1 MTRFKKR
8 GWAMLAVLA
17 ALVGSPVPLRAETY
31 TLQDLYRIALRQSE
45 KVRLSE
51 ENVAITGLTKE
62 KALSVLFPRLTAY
75 GGYVRFSED
84 KYTEPSR
91 LFPSGQMIQ
100 PNATSQWG
108 VRLDQSFSLSAREL
122 TALRIAQ
129 TSIEMTRYT
138 DEAFKNLLLEE
149 VARAYYQVLQARK
162 IVEIAQAN
170 VERLMLY
177 RQAAE
182 KRLKVGEATR
192 TVLLRA
198 EGELSGARSDLL
210 QAQNAGEMARA
221 YLARL
226 VGLPEIEALREET
239 GPGATPLDP
248 LDIFQDKAFRTRAD
262 LKAMDRQRQ
271 IAADQVRYA
280 RGAFWPNVAL
290 TAAYARADQ
299 EPAAATLNRESLYG
313 GVSLN
318 FPFFEG
324 GLRTAELQE
333 ARRRETQAE
342 LSYQDLKKTI
352 AIEVRGVY
360 LDLATQRGVVAF
372 LVDQLVFARDNY
384 QAVSRQ
390 FSFGLANSVD
400 VMDANT
406 LLVSSERKL
415 AEATYS
421 YHLSLLRM
429 DRAMGILYR
438 KTMGDGQGTSSMA
451 GA

>member
-1 MTRFKKR
+1 
-8 GWAMLAVLA
+8 
-17 ALVGSPVPLRAETY
+17 
-31 TLQDLYRIALRQSE
+31 
-45 KVRLSE
+45 
-51 ENVAITGLTKE
+51 
-62 KALSVLFPRLTAY
+62 
-75 GGYVRFSED
+75 
-84 KYTEPSR
+84 
-91 LFPSGQMIQ
+91 
-100 PNATSQWG
+100 
-108 VRLDQSFSLSAREL
+108 
-122 TALRIAQ
+122 
-129 TSIEMTRYT
+129 
-138 DEAFKNLLLEE
+138 
-149 VARAYYQVLQARK
+149 
-162 IVEIAQAN
+162 
-170 VERLMLY
+170 
-177 RQAAE
+177 
-182 KRLKVGEATR
+182 VGEVTR

-210 QAQNAGEMARA
+210 QAQNAWEMARA

-226 VGLPEIEALREET
+226 VGLPEIEVLREET
-239 GPGATPLDP
+239 GLEATPLDP
-248 LDIFQDKAFRTRAD
+248 LENFQDKAFRIRAD

-299 EPAAATLNRESLYG
+299 EPATATLNRESLYG

-342 LSYQDLKKTI
+342 LSYQDLKKTV
-352 AIEVRGVY
+352 AIEVQSVY
-360 LDLATQRGVVAF
+360 LDLATQRGVVTF
-372 LVDQLVFARDNY
+372 LADQLVFARDNY
-384 QAVSRQ
+384 QAVGRQ

-421 YHLSLLRM
+421 YHLSLLKM
-429 DRAMGILYR
+429 DRATGILYQ
-438 KTMGDGQGTSSMA
+438 KVMGDRRDASPKA
-451 GA
+451 GP